1 MNEVSAE
8 LPEASVCHHAA
19 GRLRIRVPSRR
30 GDTAFFAAVQDACA
44 RNGKRPQVNPQ
55 TASLL
60 FVGSAAAPEEIA
72 VLGREEGLF
81 RLRLGALPHRPV
93 MQEAVRSVAGVNRSL
108 EQLTGGR
115 IDLPSGV
122 FLMLLGFGI
131 YELLRGR
138 WTVPPWYTAFW
149 YAFGLVSMYV
159 LEKGVRANPGHEPD

>member
-1 MNEVSAE
+1 MKEDTAE
-8 LPEASVCHHAA
+8 LPEAVVCHHAA

-30 GDTAFFAAVQDACA
+30 GDAAFFAAVQDLCA
-44 RNGKRPQVNPQ
+44 RKGKRPEVNPQ

-60 FVGSAAAPEEIA
+60 FVGSAAALDEIA
-72 VLGREEGLF
+72 GLAREEGLF
-81 RLRLGALPHRPV
+81 RLRAGSLPHRPV

-115 IDLPSGV
+115 IDLPSGA

-149 YAFGLVSMYV
+149 YALGLVSMSV
-159 LEKGVRANPGHEPD
+159 LEKGVRANPGHTEM